1 MVHGL
6 REFADLVDESERRG
20 EILELPRS
28 RDRVPLPRPLRNFFQ
43 SIRDVRLG
51 EKGAPRHDD
60 PRACNAATRKKGLET
75 VGSTLFK
82 VNTSRSSL
90 HRSMASS
97 HNHDRRLP
105 HNVESP
111 GDIEGDMEHIAVV

>member
-6 REFADLVDESERRG
+6 REFADLVDEFECRR

-28 RDRVPLPRPLRNFFQ
+28 RDRVPLPRPMRDFFQ
-43 SIRDVRLG
+43 TIRDFRLG

-75 VGSTLFK
+75 VRLTHRARPST
-82 VNTSRSSL
+82 VPWPHRTITIGVCATMSNPQAISRATWST
-90 HRSMASS
+90 
-97 HNHDRRLP
+97 
-105 HNVESP
+105 
-111 GDIEGDMEHIAVV
+111 